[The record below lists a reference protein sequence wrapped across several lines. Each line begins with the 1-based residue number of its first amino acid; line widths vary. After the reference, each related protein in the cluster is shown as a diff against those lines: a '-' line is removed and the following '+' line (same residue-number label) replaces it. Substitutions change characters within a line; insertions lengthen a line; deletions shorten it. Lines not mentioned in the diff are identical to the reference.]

1 MGWGRRGL
9 IILSVCWLLFLLIPL
24 SSTGLGFPAYVV
36 TLGVTMALAF
46 IASLAITLTPDPITR
61 PRLMALLVYPLAAV
75 ALSALF
81 LTSQSPVNPLFR
93 LRFQLSQAALEAAAS
108 SALSSPRQPT
118 PTWVGL
124 FPMRRI
130 DVSPGGEVRF
140 ISEGCG
146 IIDECGLLY
155 TPGSIPTGRSKTK
168 AKAIGGPWYHLYS
181 VF

>member
-24 SSTGLGFPAYVV
+24 SSTGLGFPAYLV
-36 TLGVTMALAF
+36 TLAVTLLLAL
-46 IASLAITLTPDPITR
+46 IASLSITLTPDPITR
-61 PRLMALLVYPLAAV
+61 VRVAALLAYPLAAV

-108 SALSSPRQPT
+108 AALTSRPLPT

-124 FPMRRI
+124 FPVRRI
-130 DVSPGGEVRF
+130 DVSPSGEVRF
-140 ISEGCG
+140 ISAGCG

-155 TPGSIPTGRSKTK
+155 TTGAIPTGRSKTK
-168 AKAIGGPWYHLYS
+168 AKALGGPWYHLYAI
-181 VF
+181 F